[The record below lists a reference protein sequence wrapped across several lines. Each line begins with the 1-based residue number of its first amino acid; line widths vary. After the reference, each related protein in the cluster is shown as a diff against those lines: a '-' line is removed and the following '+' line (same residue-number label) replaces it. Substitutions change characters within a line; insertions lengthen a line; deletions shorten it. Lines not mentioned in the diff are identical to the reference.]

1 MKNTEH
7 WQNSICS
14 C

>member
-7 WQNSICS
+7 WQKQTGNN
-14 C
+14 